1 MKQLKNFSA
10 KDCNNDFTD
19 NELLEGVVGK
29 YKDKSE
35 DELMA
40 ELSKAVENAKKD
52 GSFDEESLE
61 NFAELVSPHL
71 SEEQREK
78 LCNLIAVIK
87 N

>member
-1 MKQLKNFSA
+1 MKELKNFSA
-10 KDCNNDFTD
+10 KECNNDFND
-19 NELLEGVVGK
+19 NEFLEGIVGK

-35 DELMA
+35 DELMT
-40 ELSKAVENAKKD
+40 ELGKAVKNAKED
-52 GSFDEESLE
+52 GSFNEESLE

-71 SEEQREK
+71 SDEQREK

>member
-10 KDCNNDFTD
+10 NDCNNDFTD

-40 ELSKAVENAKKD
+40 ELDKAVKSAKKD
-52 GSFDEESLE
+52 GSFNEESLE
-61 NFAELVSPHL
+61 NFAELVAPPL
-71 SEEQREK
+71 SEVQREK